1 MRKLK
6 RIMDIMGAIC
16 GLSIYIL
23 IHLKYKKKISSDGGD
38 TIFFQERIGKDL
50 KEFKIYKFRTMTIDG
65 EEKLKEILKDEKR
78 RKEFEEAFKLKEDP
92 RVTEVGKFL
101 RKTSLD
107 ELPQFINILRGEMSL
122 VGPRPVTKSEI
133 ENYYGDSRGREVFS
147 VKPGLTGLWQVS
159 GRSDV
164 TYEERINMDLEYVR
178 NWSIWLDIKII
189 FKTLKMVMEGRGA
202 Y

>member
-6 RIMDIMGAIC
+6 RIMDIIGAIL
-16 GLSIYIL
+16 GIALYFTIY
-23 IHLKYKKKISSDGGD
+23 LKYRKRISSDGGN
-38 TIFFQERIGKDL
+38 TIFFQERVGKDL
-50 KEFKIYKFRTMTIDG
+50 KEFKIYKFRTMTMDG
-65 EEKLKEILKDEKR
+65 EEKLREILKDEKR
-78 RKEFEEAFKLKEDP
+78 RKEFEGTFKLKEDP

-101 RKTSLD
+101 RKTSMD

-122 VGPRPVTKSEI
+122 VGPRPVTRSEI

-164 TYEERINMDLEYVR
+164 SYEERVNMDLEYVR

-189 FKTLKMVMEGRGA
+189 FKTLKMVIEGRGA